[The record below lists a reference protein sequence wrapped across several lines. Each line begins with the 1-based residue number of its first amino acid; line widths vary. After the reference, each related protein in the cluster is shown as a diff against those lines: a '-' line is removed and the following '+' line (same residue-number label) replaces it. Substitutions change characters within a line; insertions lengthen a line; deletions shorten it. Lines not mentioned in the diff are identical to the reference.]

1 VLHYLFRSSTASQYY
16 IAGDEIRA
24 LPGINDI
31 RTFLQQVPMASGV
44 AAQFVVSRTTL
55 QQRPASFYGRLYD
68 LLTHEVTTV
77 ANAFIAATAADQHR
91 EREVFRHCRKRSYAV
106 GTEVASAYERLWPH
120 FFRAVVVAPRG
131 DGNND
136 SSSSGSTDSS
146 THIDPLNHKFK
157 AGSAEERAFSSPLA
171 LPDFPHCCRAQ
182 LPKFVWYDPTEG
194 VA

>member
-1 VLHYLFRSSTASQYY
+1 MLHYLFRSSTASEYY
-16 IAGDEIRA
+16 IAGDEVRA

-55 QQRPASFYGRLYD
+55 QQRPASFYARLYD
-68 LLTHEVTTV
+68 LLTHEITTV
-77 ANAFIAATAADQHR
+77 VNASMAATIADQNR

-120 FFRAVVVAPRG
+120 FFRAVAVLPRG
-131 DGNND
+131 DND
-136 SSSSGSTDSS
+136 SNSGSQHSSSY
-146 THIDPLNHKFK
+146 IDPLNHKFK
-157 AGSAEERAFSSPLA
+157 AGSPEEQAFSSPLA